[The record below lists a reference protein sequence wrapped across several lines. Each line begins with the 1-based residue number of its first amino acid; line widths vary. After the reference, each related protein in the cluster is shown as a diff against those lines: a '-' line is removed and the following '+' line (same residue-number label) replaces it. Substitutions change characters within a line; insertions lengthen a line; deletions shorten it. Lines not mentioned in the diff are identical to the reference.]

1 MNANDARR
9 SIFTLGRFQIL
20 AEAFEKLDQQ
30 GKSQPDSNVLK
41 VTHMWGHRLEKP
53 VILEDELTAFQFYA
67 QNVIAND
74 AFAPPPFV
82 SFATKNDLKQAFK
95 KMTEWEKKNQ
105 QPKPDLTEGL
115 EDE

>member
-20 AEAFEKLDQQ
+20 AEAFEKLDKKGQPLSD
-30 GKSQPDSNVLK
+30 SQVLK
-41 VTHMWGHRLEKP
+41 VTHMWGNRLEKP
-53 VILEDELTAFQFYA
+53 MILEDELTAFQFYA

-82 SFATKNDLKQAFK
+82 SIETKHDIKQAFK
-95 KMTEWEKKNQ
+95 KLTEWEKKNPQ
-105 QPKPDLTEGL
+105 QKPDRSEGS